1 MNCSEPLLSINVSP
15 SLPPSLPA
23 HLLLGGIEVE
33 ESRNQK
39 GEWDM
44 EAELSFPQKG
54 AEEPGQ
60 PEFCTP
66 PWPTPLLAVPHLTLI
81 PLARSPTVLQAAT
94 ASGTTTAGNSP
105 VDHVTGR
112 LPSPCC
118 CPAGDLPSVSRLGPT
133 GEVCALACTCVCT
146 EEALAWHWSGSK
158 PGIRFTACLIM

>member
-1 MNCSEPLLSINVSP
+1 
-15 SLPPSLPA
+15 
-23 HLLLGGIEVE
+23 
-33 ESRNQK
+33 
-39 GEWDM
+39 M

-118 CPAGDLPSVSRLGPT
+118 CPAGDLPFVSRLGPT

-146 EEALAWHWSGSK
+146 EEALAWHW
-158 PGIRFTACLIM
+158 PGTGLAEGRPRLALPMGLLGQLSSPPQRPTHHLADGLGIL